1 MLDSYIRDYQ
11 IKLLDDIYN
20 DDLERLKAIAYGLEH
35 IIDSIE
41 QNIENSKDRYN
52 YNRLV
57 TSLITI
63 KEIIKEEEEKNSI
76 PQF

>member
-11 IKLLDDIYN
+11 VKLLEDVYN
-20 DDLERLKAIAYGLEH
+20 DDLERLKGVCYGLEY

-41 QNIENSKDRYN
+41 QNIETTKDQYK

>member
-11 IKLLDDIYN
+11 VKLLDDVYN
-20 DDLERLKAIAYGLEH
+20 DDLERLKGVCYGLEY
-35 IIDSIE
+35 IIDNIE
-41 QNIENSKDRYN
+41 QNIETTKDQYK

>member
-11 IKLLDDIYN
+11 IKLLDNVYS
-20 DDLERLKAIAYGLEH
+20 DDLERLKGLCYGLEYV
-35 IIDSIE
+35 INSIE
-41 QNIENSKDRYN
+41 QNIETTEDQYK

>member
-35 IIDSIE
+35 IIDSTE
-41 QNIENSKDRYN
+41 PNIETYQDRYN
-52 YNRLV
+52 HNKLITALV
-57 TSLITI
+57 TI

>member
-11 IKLLDDIYN
+11 IKLLDDVYN
-20 DDLERLKAIAYGLEH
+20 DDLERLKGLYYGLEH

-41 QNIENSKDRYN
+41 QNIETEKDQYK

>member
-11 IKLLDDIYN
+11 VKLLDDVYN
-20 DDLERLKAIAYGLEH
+20 DDLERLKSVCYGLEY
-35 IIDSIE
+35 IIDSIG
-41 QNIENSKDRYN
+41 QNIETTKDQYK